1 MALSIT
7 LHLEV
12 DSKARAEFQILTN
25 LFDVTQGRS
34 GGLQVQ
40 AISRSGPNTLAGSL
54 YGFFQS
60 DKWDV
65 T

>member
-1 MALSIT
+1 
-7 LHLEV
+7 V